1 MPPSPRE
8 SHTAVHFL
16 TQTGKEQLI
25 IYGGMDGNRMGD
37 VWILD
42 LKTWMWTN
50 PVPNGI
56 MPLPRSLH
64 TANVIGCRMVV
75 FGGW

>member
-1 MPPSPRE
+1 
-8 SHTAVHFL
+8 
-16 TQTGKEQLI
+16 
-25 IYGGMDGNRMGD
+25 MGD

-64 TANVIGCRMVV
+64 TANVIGSRMII